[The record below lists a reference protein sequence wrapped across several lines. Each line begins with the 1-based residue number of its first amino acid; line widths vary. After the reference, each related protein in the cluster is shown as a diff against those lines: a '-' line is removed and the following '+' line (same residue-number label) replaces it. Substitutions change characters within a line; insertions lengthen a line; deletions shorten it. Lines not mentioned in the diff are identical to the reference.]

1 MLSLLCDICL
11 EKYGDNERSPKIL
24 SCGHTFCSESINI
37 NKNKIIC
44 PIDREKYETSFD
56 KIPLNR
62 IILDLISEEKK
73 QTKIVRNFQKYD
85 ISLNIG
91 MIGNSNVGKTSLSA
105 CYEKN

>member
-24 SCGHTFCSESINI
+24 SCGHTFCSECIKKLLNI

-44 PIDREKYETSFD
+44 PIDREIYKTSFD

-73 QTKIVRNFQKYD
+73 QTKIVRNLQKYD

-91 MIGNSNVGKTSLSA
+91 M
-105 CYEKN
+105 